1 MTPEVLDILKRLTP
15 EQVRYLANLVDQDT
29 TGNQDD
35 SLYLLLIAAFNAY
48 DDVSEQ
54 E

>member
-1 MTPEVLDILKRLTP
+1 MTPESLDILKSITP
-15 EQVRYLANLVDQDT
+15 EQVKYLANLVDQDT

-35 SLYLLLIAAFNAY
+35 TLYLLLIAAFNAC
-48 DDVSEQ
+48 EQ